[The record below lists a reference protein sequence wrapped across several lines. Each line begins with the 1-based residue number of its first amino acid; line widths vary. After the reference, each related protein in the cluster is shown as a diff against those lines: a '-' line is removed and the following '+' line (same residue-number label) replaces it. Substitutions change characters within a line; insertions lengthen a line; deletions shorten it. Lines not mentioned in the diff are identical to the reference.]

1 MFKKFIFPIAIIS
14 IFFVGC
20 INLSQFQGQK
30 KSDTLTTNISLE
42 KIKQLNKKPQKDMVF
57 ERRFQNIPP
66 VISHS
71 ITNMNEITKSENSC
85 LTCHTPTKK
94 KLASH
99 FTLVEIKPNLY
110 NCLSCHTQSN

>member
-1 MFKKFIFPIAIIS
+1 
-14 IFFVGC
+14 
-20 INLSQFQGQK
+20 
-30 KSDTLTTNISLE
+30 
-42 KIKQLNKKPQKDMVF
+42 MVF

-71 ITNMNEITKSENSC
+71 ITNMQAISKNENSC
-85 LTCHTPTKK
+85 LECHAPTKN

-99 FTLVEIKPNLY
+99 FTQNQLKPTLY